1 MTGQLSQDRRQKQGI
16 GFAGQDYIIGEKVS
30 HDRSQRQETGRD
42 KRLLL
47 DRRQGHG
54 PEMAEQDHWTVG
66 AIKLSQDTGRD
77 RLQKWLKD
85 HMNGQKVV
93 TE

>member
-30 HDRSQRQETGRD
+30 HDRSQRQKTLLD

-47 DRRQGHG
+47 DSRQGHG
-54 PEMAEQDHWTVG
+54 PEMVEQDHLTVG
-66 AIKLSQDTGRD
+66 ANKAITGHRT
-77 RLQKWLKD
+77 
-85 HMNGQKVV
+85 V
-93 TE
+93 TGHKIG